1 MFSFRSS
8 PYGSTSHALANQN
21 AFNTFWSGQPLF
33 YSSGHHISFI
43 DKHSM
48 YCLAPPAP
56 HNTLLVNGI
65 GQRIGTEGYGW
76 IPRYYVGEKIGYV
89 LGDASNAYGKVISK
103 SWLAR
108 AKKEE
113 VSFSPEAG
121 LGRREA
127 ENLPPSHRR
136 TGKNRDSHSSMT
148 NWKPKNLSLGAIC
161 YIRSPIR

>member
-1 MFSFRSS
+1 
-8 PYGSTSHALANQN
+8 
-21 AFNTFWSGQPLF
+21 
-33 YSSGHHISFI
+33 
-43 DKHSM
+43 M
-48 YCLAPPAP
+48 YCHRATRA
-56 HNTLLVNGI
+56 HNTILVNGI

-121 LGRREA
+121 WDDVKLKTFRRHIVELGKTGFTFTLCSTNSMYNVFGVVLDNPEA
-127 ENLPPSHRR
+127 TDRYG
-136 TGKNRDSHSSMT
+136 TGRSTKVNSSYKVRAVLT
-148 NWKPKNLSLGAIC
+148 F
-161 YIRSPIR
+161 